1 MDASLTGLPIE
12 LIIYILNSDL
22 TGTQVAR
29 SLIGSC
35 KRFHAVAVPFLFRSV
50 RLYSHDCAMKFF
62 FAVFSQPSRAEHV
75 RSLVMSLGRGFR
87 RGTTQR
93 QVLSIENSISLSK
106 TGF

>member
-22 TGTQVAR
+22 TGIQVAR

-75 RSLVMSLGRGFR
+75 RSLVMPLGRGFR
-87 RGTTQR
+87 GDTTQR